1 MAIIL
6 GFIDKVVFIQ
16 CSCMQYIR
24 VKAIKKMPP
33 CLVKSREDSL
43 ITNVQQSVQRK
54 VLNKKIRPN
63 SFQPPP
69 LNTPSAIRKP
79 LPPF

>member
-1 MAIIL
+1 
-6 GFIDKVVFIQ
+6 
-16 CSCMQYIR
+16 MQYIR
-24 VKAIKKMPP
+24 VKLIKKMPP
-33 CLVKSREDSL
+33 RFVKSREDSL
-43 ITNVQQSVQRK
+43 ITSIQQSVQQK
-54 VLNKKIRPN
+54 VLNKKLRPN

>member
-1 MAIIL
+1 
-6 GFIDKVVFIQ
+6 
-16 CSCMQYIR
+16 
-24 VKAIKKMPP
+24 MPP

>member
-1 MAIIL
+1 
-6 GFIDKVVFIQ
+6 
-16 CSCMQYIR
+16 
-24 VKAIKKMPP
+24 MPP
-33 CLVKSREDSL
+33 RVVKSREDSL
-43 ITNVQQSVQRK
+43 ITSIQQSVQQK
-54 VLNKKIRPN
+54 VLNKKLRPN